1 MAGGVGEAMGEV
13 VEDGVGV
20 GFLAHGGHGPDGG
33 MTQLLGAGVGV
44 RGTAVPPMAQDG
56 HGPDG
61 GMTQLLL
68 GAGVGVRGTAVLAMT
83 QDGHGPDGGMTQ
95 LLLGAGVGTVVAP
108 LAQGGHGPDGGMTQL
123 SADANLAAEIEADKI
138 TLRQVT
144 TSTVRKKRRNTM
156 TPLVLS
162 LEIMSRIP
170 SKKKSTKGVS
180 GL

>member
-20 GFLAHGGHGPDGG
+20 GFLAQGGHGPDGG
-33 MTQLLGAGVGV
+33 MTHPLGTGVGV

-61 GMTQLLL
+61 GMTQPL
-68 GAGVGVRGTAVLAMT
+68 GAGVGVRGMAVPPM
-83 QDGHGPDGGMTQ
+83 
-95 LLLGAGVGTVVAP
+95 
-108 LAQGGHGPDGGMTQL
+108 AQGGHGPEGGMTQL
-123 SADANLAAEIEADKI
+123 SADANLADEIEADKI

-144 TSTVRKKRRNTM
+144 TSTMSKKRRNTM

-162 LEIMSRIP
+162 LERMSRIP
-170 SKKKSTKGVS
+170 SKRKAPPTVS
-180 GL
+180 SQ